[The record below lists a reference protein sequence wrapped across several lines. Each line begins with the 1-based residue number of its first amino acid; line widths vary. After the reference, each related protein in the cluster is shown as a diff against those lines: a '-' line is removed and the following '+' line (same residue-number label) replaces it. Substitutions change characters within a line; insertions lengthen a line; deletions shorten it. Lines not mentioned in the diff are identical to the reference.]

1 MNSIRRKRVVRRQ
14 PKKGNIFLC
23 LFSMGVSAVLAAIA
37 AFNIYL
43 ASLPPISNF
52 EDIKPNPVT
61 TIYSADGEVIK
72 TFTAFKFEKVSIDKI
87 PDYLKQAVIA
97 TEDKNFYHHR
107 GFDTLGMVRSTITN
121 VMSGEV
127 KQGASTITQQLARI
141 LFLSNRSPFFSSY
154 GPSN

>member
-1 MNSIRRKRVVRRQ
+1 M
-14 PKKGNIFLC
+14 C
-23 LFSMGVSAVLAAIA
+23 LSAVLAAIA

-87 PDYLKQAVIA
+87 VSGNSLTIA
-97 TEDKNFYHHR
+97 
-107 GFDTLGMVRSTITN
+107 
-121 VMSGEV
+121 
-127 KQGASTITQQLARI
+127 
-141 LFLSNRSPFFSSY
+141 
-154 GPSN
+154 

>member
-1 MNSIRRKRVVRRQ
+1 M
-14 PKKGNIFLC
+14 C
-23 LFSMGVSAVLAAIA
+23 VSALLAAIA

-87 PDYLKQAVIA
+87 PDYLKKAIIA
-97 TEDKNFYHHR
+97 TEDKNFYTHR
-107 GFDTLGMVRSTITN
+107 GFDTTGMIRSAITN
-121 VMSGEV
+121 IISGSI

-141 LFLSNRSPFFSSY
+141 LFLSNERSFDRKIKELIIAHRIEKTISFW
-154 GPSN
+154 